1 MKKKKNYKKNIVHI
15 IVYNVVPS
23 ILTLK
28 LVIGNEEAMKGVQ
41 SQKLLG
47 LGEETVPVARTAQEL

>member
-1 MKKKKNYKKNIVHI
+1 MHI